1 MTRERRRTRERAILH
16 IIGSR
21 PIRSQIELVAALAR
35 EGISTTQTTLSR
47 DLRRL
52 GIVKRSDSGGPRY
65 HRLGRDTTPPSPQ
78 RMLAATL
85 SELALNI
92 GPGNALF
99 AIRTLSGCANA
110 VAIALDEADLD
121 GVLATVAGD
130 DTILVLCRDAEA
142 RSTLVNDLRSLA
154 QL

>member
-1 MTRERRRTRERAILH
+1 MTRESRRTRERAILH
-16 IIGSR
+16 LIDSR

-47 DLRRL
+47 DFQRL
-52 GIVKRSDSGGPRY
+52 GIVKRHGPGGPRY
-65 HRLGRDTTPPSPQ
+65 HGRGRDTAPPDPH

-85 SELALNI
+85 SELALDV
-92 GPGNALF
+92 GPGDALF

-130 DTILVLCRDAEA
+130 DTILVLCRDAEV
-142 RSTLVNDLRSLA
+142 RSQLVDELRGLA
-154 QL
+154 NL

>member
-1 MTRERRRTRERAILH
+1 MTPERRRTRERAIMH
-16 IIGSR
+16 IIDTQ

-47 DLRRL
+47 DFQRL
-52 GIVKRSDSGGPRY
+52 GIVKRPGSGGPRY
-65 HRLGRDTTPPSPQ
+65 QRRGRDTTPPCPR

-85 SELALNI
+85 SELALDV
-92 GPGNALF
+92 GPGDALF

-110 VAIALDEADLD
+110 VAIALDEAELD

-130 DTILVLCRDAEA
+130 DTILVLCRDAEI
-142 RSTLVNDLRSLA
+142 RSELVDQLRSLA
-154 QL
+154 NL

>member
-1 MTRERRRTRERAILH
+1 MTPDRRRTRERAILH

-47 DLRRL
+47 DFQRL
-52 GIVKRSDSGGPRY
+52 GIVKRPGPGGPRY
-65 HRLGRDTTPPSPQ
+65 QRPGRDTAPPDPH

-85 SELALNI
+85 SELALDI

-99 AIRTLSGCANA
+99 AIRTMSGCANA

-130 DTILVLCRDAEA
+130 DTILVLCRDAEI
-142 RSTLVNDLRSLA
+142 RSRLVDELRSLA
-154 QL
+154 NL

>member
-1 MTRERRRTRERAILH
+1 MTPERRRTRERAIMH
-16 IIGSR
+16 IIDTQ

-47 DLRRL
+47 DFQRL
-52 GIVKRSDSGGPRY
+52 GIVKRPGSGGPRY
-65 HRLGRDTTPPSPQ
+65 QRRGRDTTPPCPQ

-85 SELALNI
+85 SELALDV
-92 GPGNALF
+92 GPGDALF

-130 DTILVLCRDAEA
+130 DTILVLCRDAEI
-142 RSTLVNDLRSLA
+142 RSQLVDELRSLA
-154 QL
+154 NL

>member
-1 MTRERRRTRERAILH
+1 MTPDRRRTRERAILQ
-16 IIGSR
+16 IIGSQ
-21 PIRSQIELVAALAR
+21 PIQSQSELVAALAR

-47 DLRRL
+47 DFQRL
-52 GIVKRSDSGGPRY
+52 GIVKRPGPGGPRY
-65 HRLGRDTTPPSPQ
+65 QRPGRDTTPPRPR

-85 SELALNI
+85 SDLALDI

-110 VAIALDEADLD
+110 VAIALDGAGLD

-130 DTILVLCRDAEA
+130 DTILVLCCDEEA

>member
-1 MTRERRRTRERAILH
+1 MTPDRRKSRERAILH
-16 IIGSR
+16 IIDTQE
-21 PIRSQIELVAALAR
+21 IRSQIELVAALAR

-47 DLRRL
+47 DFRRL
-52 GIVKRSDSGGPRY
+52 GIVKRSDAGGPRY
-65 HRLGRDTTPPSPQ
+65 HRPGRDTTPPSPQ

-85 SELALNI
+85 RELALDV

-110 VAIALDEADLD
+110 VAIALDEAELD

-130 DTILVLCRDAEA
+130 DTILVLCRDAKV
-142 RSTLVNDLRSLA
+142 RGQLVNNLRSLA

>member
-1 MTRERRRTRERAILH
+1 MRRDRRRTRERAILH

-47 DLRRL
+47 DFQRL
-52 GIVKRSDSGGPRY
+52 GIVKRPGPGGPRY
-65 HRLGRDTTPPSPQ
+65 HRPGRDTTPPSPQ

-85 SELALNI
+85 SELALDI

-142 RSTLVNDLRSLA
+142 RSGLVSDLRSLA